1 MKVLIIG
8 DFCYPNYMGGSS
20 KHVFDLI
27 TNFPSDEVDFHLIT
41 RKRSDGQ
48 YSADERGAQ
57 KVYDRIKDEG
67 RITEVSTKHI
77 FNPFTYLRH
86 IRKADI
92 VVLQHPVMGLFGG
105 LWGRLY
111 AKPIIYHYH
120 GPLHLEYSMKTGK
133 NGLHYKLLW
142 LMQKVTVL
150 LSNFVLTH
158 SDYMK
163 RVSIKE
169 HKVPTSKCIYLP
181 PYIKR
186 HEIRK
191 NLSYIKNNAKI
202 KLLIPR
208 RLTSRT
214 GVIEFLNSFL
224 TFPDDFRSRFDVF
237 VTGKGELQSQ
247 VESLVAKDPDNLHY
261 IGFVSYDDL
270 WALYSKVDS
279 VVVPTL
285 DLEGFGYVILEGFSC
300 GSSAIVSYTC
310 GGGYEFIKHH
320 LGDDYVFV
328 VYSPESVKKALLA
341 VQRNRYQREVF
352 IHIADKYTTEN
363 MIKYYL
369 DNILSPLYRNSF
381 INS

>member
-20 KHVFDLI
+20 KHVC
-27 TNFPSDEVDFHLIT
+27 
-41 RKRSDGQ
+41 
-48 YSADERGAQ
+48 
-57 KVYDRIKDEG
+57 EG

-310 GGGYEFIKHH
+310 G
-320 LGDDYVFV
+320 DDYVFD